1 MRQRLF
7 RRMGLKLL
15 AVLCAIIGWLIVI
28 NISDPIGTKIFSP
41 IPVTLK
47 NENILTDNNMVYQ
60 ILDNTDSVSVQ
71 VTAPRSVLSA
81 LTESDIQVVAD
92 FDNITLMNTVPL
104 QASAMRYSRDIE
116 EITLETS
123 NLKLEVEMA
132 STRQISVDV
141 RASGTPQDGFAVS
154 ALSAT
159 PSVVTVTGP
168 ESLMEK
174 VASLETV
181 VLVEDRRAS
190 FSSSSTVRVLD
201 SDGKEIDSSRIS
213 LSDEDVLVDV
223 TMLPTKSVNLK
234 LNTSGECASGYR
246 LVEVVSDPTTV
257 VITGETSVLSGIST
271 ITIPAKEVD
280 ISGAVKNVQK
290 EINIEEY
297 LPEGATVPE
306 NEKSVITVTAK
317 IEKLVEQTFS
327 VPASQISIAN
337 TPANMTAS
345 FGSLTSVN
353 VTVSGTQSDIADMT
367 VNDIKA
373 SIDLENLEL
382 GLNTV
387 EVALITPEGISVTQP
402 VSVQVTLLDATPA
415 SGGA

>member
-280 ISGAVKNVQK
+280 ISGAVKHVQK

-373 SIDLENLEL
+373 SIDLNLEL

>member
-280 ISGAVKNVQK
+280 ISGAVKNVRRRISKSICRRAPRCRRMKNQSLPSRQK
-290 EINIEEY
+290 LKNWSNRHF
-297 LPEGATVPE
+297 L
-306 NEKSVITVTAK
+306 
-317 IEKLVEQTFS
+317 FRH
-327 VPASQISIAN
+327 SQISIAN

-373 SIDLENLEL
+373 SIDLKNLEL

-402 VSVQVTLLDATPA
+402 ARYR
-415 SGGA
+415 